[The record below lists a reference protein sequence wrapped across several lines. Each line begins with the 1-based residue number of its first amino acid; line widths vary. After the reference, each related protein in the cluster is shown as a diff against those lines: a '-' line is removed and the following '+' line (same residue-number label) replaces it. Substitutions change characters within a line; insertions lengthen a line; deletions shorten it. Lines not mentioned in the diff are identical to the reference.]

1 MTPEL
6 NGIIHATNRLQI
18 CAFLSSMDLAEFG
31 AIRDMLGVADSVTSK
46 HLKVLEQARYVK
58 LSKPIGHGRVKT
70 WVQLTPSGKQ
80 AYVSHLAALQQLIA
94 DSEATSA

>member
-31 AIRDMLGVADSVTSK
+31 AIRDMLGV
-46 HLKVLEQARYVK
+46 
-58 LSKPIGHGRVKT
+58 
-70 WVQLTPSGKQ
+70 
-80 AYVSHLAALQQLIA
+80 SHLAALQQLIA